1 RQTKQLM
8 PTGSERFQYLFSRY
22 TSNSCTEAELEEL
35 FTLFR
40 NMPEDQVHPYM
51 DTFYHNIQPGEAPDT
66 INWEELYQRITKEEA
81 RPAPVKRIYHPM
93 RKVAVAAS
101 ILLVILAALYYLRPS
116 ENTPGPQATV
126 TPADIPPGK
135 DLAVLKLA
143 DGSLVV
149 LDSTANGNIAEQ
161 GGVRIVKQADGTISY
176 EPQNGQAAA
185 NLFNT
190 LSTPKGGQ
198 YRLTLPDGS
207 KVWLNAASS
216 IRYPASFNNQ
226 ERRVEITGEA
236 YFEVA
241 KFRNLP
247 FYVNT
252 PDGEI
257 RVLGTHFNVNAY
269 ANEPSVTTTLLE
281 GRISITS
288 TGHAQP
294 VLLHPGQQASY
305 QLPDGKTQQ
314 YLTSDI
320 RVQKVDTDPVIAWTR
335 NAFVFSNTSLDAA
348 MRQIER
354 WYDVNIIIK
363 GDIANEA
370 IMANLSRDIPI
381 SRVMHK
387 LSLTGH
393 LKFRID
399 GNTIIVT
406 R

>member
-1 RQTKQLM
+1 M
-8 PTGSERFQYLFSRY
+8 PTASERFQYLFSRY

-35 FTLFR
+35 FMHFR
-40 NMPEDQVHPYM
+40 NMPEKSIHPYM
-51 DTFYHNIQPGEAPDT
+51 DALFDNISPGTAADK
-66 INWEELYQRITKEEA
+66 IDWEDLYQRITQTEVQPA
-81 RPAPVKRIYHPM
+81 VQPAPVRRIPHPM
-93 RKVAVAAS
+93 QKIAVAAS
-101 ILLVILAALYYLRPS
+101 ILLVVLAAFYFLRPS
-116 ENTPGPQATV
+116 ENTPGTKQAQT
-126 TPADIPPGK
+126 TPADIPPGR
-135 DLAVLKLA
+135 DQAVLRLA
-143 DGSLVV
+143 DGSVVV

-161 GGVRIVKQADGTISY
+161 GGVRILKQADGAISY

-185 NLFNT
+185 NLYNT
-190 LSTPKGGQ
+190 LSTPTGGQ

-216 IRYPASFNNQ
+216 IRYPAAFNNQ

-269 ANEPSVTTTLLE
+269 ANEPAVTTTLLE
-281 GRISITS
+281 GKVSLTS
-288 TGHAQP
+288 TGHPQP
-294 VLLHPGQQASY
+294 VMLQPGQQAQY
-305 QLPDGKTQQ
+305 QLPGAKTQP
-314 YLTSDI
+314 YLAGDI

-354 WYDVNIIIK
+354 WYNVQVIIK
-363 GDIANEA
+363 GDIASEA

-393 LKFRID
+393 LKFRIE
-399 GNTIIVT
+399 GNKIIVT

>member
-1 RQTKQLM
+1 
-8 PTGSERFQYLFSRY
+8 
-22 TSNSCTEAELEEL
+22 
-35 FTLFR
+35 
-40 NMPEDQVHPYM
+40 M
-51 DTFYHNIQPGEAPDT
+51 DTLYHNIQPGEAPDT
-66 INWEELYQRITKEEA
+66 IHWEELYQRITKEEA
-81 RPAPVKRIYHPM
+81 RSAPVRRIYHPM
-93 RKVAVAAS
+93 KKVAVAAS
-101 ILLVILAALYYLRPS
+101 ILLVLLAALYYLRPS
-116 ENTPGPQATV
+116 ENTPGPQAIV

-161 GGVRIVKQADGTISY
+161 GGVRIIKQADGTIRY

-247 FYVNT
+247 FYVST

-281 GRISITS
+281 GRVSLIS

-294 VLLHPGQQASY
+294 VLLQPGQQASY
-305 QLPDGKTQQ
+305 QLPNSKTQQ

-335 NAFVFSNTSLDAA
+335 NTFVFSNTSLDAA